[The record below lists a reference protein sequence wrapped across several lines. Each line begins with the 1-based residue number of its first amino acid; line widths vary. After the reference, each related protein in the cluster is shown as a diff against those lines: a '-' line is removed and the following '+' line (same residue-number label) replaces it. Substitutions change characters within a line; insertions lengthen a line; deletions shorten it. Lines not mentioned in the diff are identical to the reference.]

1 MSSEKSEI
9 PENRRII
16 QMFKD
21 NFVRLL
27 QLRGISALKLA
38 QDTGIPKSIV
48 YEWRSGQRM
57 PGAENLAKLS
67 RYFGVSLDELIGE
80 ETAVTPPPD
89 EDERDLIML
98 LRAAREVSG
107 EERDEI
113 MGKFRRSMDKYLNEA
128 DKTGEL
134 QNQNR
139 RGRKKR
145 EPGQG

>member
-1 MSSEKSEI
+1 
-9 PENRRII
+9 
-16 QMFKD
+16 MFKD

-27 QLRGISALKLA
+27 QERGISALKLA

-48 YEWRSGQRM
+48 YEWRSGKRM

-80 ETAVTPPPD
+80 GENVTPPPD
-89 EDERDLIML
+89 EKERDLIML

-113 MGKFRRSMDKYLNEA
+113 IEKFRRSMDKYLNEA
-128 DKTGEL
+128 IKTGALPNER
-134 QNQNR
+134 R

-145 EPGQG
+145 ETD